1 MSNNEK
7 VTVQALKEQFMKE
20 CTILD
25 PKKEYPGYTGKEKYF
40 IVTTLS
46 EAELQGKYAYL
57 IESFKPYL
65 LLDKSFFDIRA
76 DFKRNADK
84 HKKRAERT
92 EDIYGYVDGETEF
105 HHKELVVDKLYDDLI
120 KSIEIDKVY
129 KAVERLPK
137 TQRERFVMH
146 YFYGISSRRI
156 AALQHVNHSAVD
168 KSLNKSI
175 EKIKRAL
182 NINKSI

>member
-1 MSNNEK
+1 MSDNK
-7 VTVQALKEQFMKE
+7 GVTVQELKEQFIQE

-25 PKKEYPGYTGKEKYF
+25 PNEEYPGYTGIEKYL
-40 IVTTLS
+40 IITTLS
-46 EAELQGKYAYL
+46 ETELKSKYASL
-57 IESFKPYL
+57 IEPFKPYL
-65 LLDKSFFDIRA
+65 LLDTSFLDVRT
-76 DFKRNADK
+76 DFKRNAYK

-105 HHKELVVDKLYDDLI
+105 YHKELVVDKLYDDLI
-120 KSIEIDKVY
+120 ESIEIDKVF
-129 KAVERLPK
+129 KSVEQLPK

-156 AALQHVNHSAVD
+156 ASLQHVNHSAVN